1 MWFRKRDDAAA
12 RYLAAKCGIGVEH
25 SIVGNVLHKND
36 LEMVRVQVFNVPH
49 TTMSQLFDETELLAK
64 TKDTIS

>member
-12 RYLAAKCGIGVEH
+12 RYLAAKCVIGVEY

-36 LEMVRVQVFNVPH
+36 LEMLRAQIFDVPP
-49 TTMSQLFDETELLAK
+49 TTMSLLFDETEL
-64 TKDTIS
+64 